1 MKNIFSIIAGKVKY
15 LFSINWYATYKFNFS
30 LLPFEQAKHFPVLIM
45 CKVKLSDLSGK
56 ITINCPI
63 EKGLV
68 VIGTKMEMITTS
80 LGVAQLGIGGEFVI
94 NGRFMIA
101 DDVRII
107 IKKGA
112 SLTIGEHS
120 YLGRNT
126 SLIVTNNVYF
136 GKYVR
141 FTYDSQLIST
151 NFHYMADMN
160 THKVKRMSNK
170 GIVINDYCWIGNT
183 STIMNGSV
191 LPQKTIVASHSLVNK
206 DYTNSGEYPLIG
218 GIPAK
223 LISSGR
229 SRVYNEKTESIINKY
244 FKENPNENEFDI
256 TDLDIF

>member
-1 MKNIFSIIAGKVKY
+1 MITRLLVNKVKT
-15 LFSINWYATYKFNFS
+15 LFSVNWYATLKVNFS
-30 LLPFEQAKHFPVLIM
+30 LLPYSQARRLPILIK
-45 CKVKLSDLSGK
+45 CKIKLSDLTGK
-56 ITINCPI
+56 IIINCPL

-68 VIGTKMEMITTS
+68 VIGSKIEMITTS
-80 LGVAQLGIGGEFVI
+80 AGVSQLGIGGDFVV
-94 NGRFMIA
+94 NGPFLIA

-112 SLTIGEHS
+112 SLTIGEQS

-141 FTYDSQLIST
+141 FAYDSQLIST
-151 NFHYMADMN
+151 NFHYMVDMN

-191 LPQKTIVASHSLVNK
+191 LPEKTIVASHSLVNK
-206 DYTNSGEYPLIG
+206 DYTNSGGYPLIG

-229 SRVYNEKTESIINKY
+229 SRVYNEKTERIIEKY
-244 FKENPNENEFDI
+244 FKDNPDANE
-256 TDLDIF
+256 LDISNLDVY